1 MSVPADGVDQPEGW
15 VEIVPERAVT
25 GGRLRELWRYRELML
40 VLTGRDIRVRYK
52 QTPDCRIAFGPR
64 SRSCSC
70 RSSCSR
76 APCWGEDAPQTH
88 CATFVE
94 PIWSTFSV
102 ALSSLG
108 PGFWL
113 NAPHYLLASLIAAAS
128 GARIVAG
135 PQQFGPVSRF
145 EATLLRWW
153 LRTVVDAYRTRNPLD
168 LELLGV
174 PPAERDERLCWDE
187 VYSNPRVY
195 PGQTAAT
202 RDTGA
207 ILVNLRVEDFL
218 SRKSFH
224 AQDLENFAR
233 VLEHIHRAMGRRF
246 VFFSVSGPSF
256 SDEETAF
263 RMLREH
269 LPDAIPL
276 ELAPPFADEYE
287 LMRFANA
294 EGHGCVSM
302 SFHGCLLCAIA
313 GLPTVAVTRGGYYD
327 YKYAEFDRYGDGA
340 PVPVLPLAEDPPM
353 AADVVVERL
362 RSFDS
367 EGSRAQRERAARAA
381 ARFYDSVVGGLDAP
395 ATQ

>member
-1 MSVPADGVDQPEGW
+1 MLMPFKLLSCAVLGRGRTADALRDLR
-15 VEIVPERAVT
+15 RADLVYIF
-25 GGRLRELWRYRELML
+25 GGTQFARPW
-40 VLTGRDIRVRYK
+40 
-52 QTPDCRIAFGPR
+52 
-64 SRSCSC
+64 
-70 RSSCSR
+70 
-76 APCWGEDAPQTH
+76 
-88 CATFVE
+88 
-94 PIWSTFSV
+94 
-102 ALSSLG
+102 
-108 PGFWL
+108 FWL

-256 SDEETAF
+256 SDDETAF

-340 PVPVLPLAEDPPM
+340 PVPVLPLAEDPPT